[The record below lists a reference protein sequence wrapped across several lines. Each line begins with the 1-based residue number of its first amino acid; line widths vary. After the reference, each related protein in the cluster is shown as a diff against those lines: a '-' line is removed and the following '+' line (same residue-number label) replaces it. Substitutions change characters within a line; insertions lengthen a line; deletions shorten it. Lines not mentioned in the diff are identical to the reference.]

1 MGHSIHHKHY
11 RYTEWRDKENQT
23 VSSVLTDLSVDPGEV
38 TNVQNEPKYA
48 EALALVRERLEERI
62 KLAAYSNYSKKAP
75 VGAPGPTG
83 NSINR
88 QSLLVDPS
96 PQKLR
101 QPIDGFGGSIA
112 FWGTNP
118 DDEAM
123 KIAFQELKTTILR
136 VQGEVSRKGIT
147 DKNREVL
154 QRAMKLNPELEVM
167 LTFWQPR
174 SAGLLEVSDW
184 LDVVEEESGKKVRP
198 QALHGGEVGGGNR
211 QANQA
216 LLGLGHQ
223 RQNARGTKR
232 DQLFRNWNPNLH
244 LGSLAAQILFGESP
258 QTPTRPSWSEGRN
271 YGA

>member
-11 RYTEWRDKENQT
+11 RYTEWRDKQNQT

-38 TNVQNEPKYA
+38 TNIQNEPKYA

-62 KLAAYSNYSKKAP
+62 KLAAYSSYRKEAP
-75 VGAPGPTG
+75 VGVPGPAG

-147 DKNREVL
+147 NKNREVL
-154 QRAMKLNPELEVM
+154 QRAMKLNPKLEVM

-174 SAGLLEVSDW
+174 SAGLLEISDW
-184 LDVVEEESGKKVRP
+184 LDVVEEESGKKYVLKP
-198 QALHGGEVGGGNR
+198 YMEAKWAEESEPSFTWTG
-211 QANQA
+211 ASIS
-216 LLGLGHQ
+216 
-223 RQNARGTKR
+223 KR
-232 DQLFRNWNPNLH
+232 S
-244 LGSLAAQILFGESP
+244 GYK
-258 QTPTRPSWSEGRN
+258 TRPTIPRSEPKPVFGIPCGSSPFWRITSN
-271 YGA
+271 PDWTKLV